1 MSSRD
6 EFSVELGCA
15 CGRTGTALLSE
26 SDGASYSFGKD
37 KDRRT
42 RVETLPTGFHA
53 VNLAIDDGTVGT
65 VDIYCSVCNRSAIRG
80 VT

>member
-6 EFSVELGCA
+6 EFSVKLGCA

-26 SDGASYSFGKD
+26 SDGASYSCGKG
-37 KDRRT
+37 KHRRT

-53 VNLAIDDGTVGT
+53 VNLASDAGT

-80 VT
+80 IT